1 MTNTSFKEWVG
12 IVLMPKIDRAHKSH
26 LTPEIWE
33 ETHLREVFFNKVAW
47 YDLLLYCLPCWRAY
61 SCPPT
66 RRSKLLFAYILLT
79 FDSYAQM
86 CCKHYHMIFST
97 FSLKFKCKIC
107 VQKEVIH
114 NFKNHILVGDHL
126 QTFLF
131 TSFSGHRPAQRE
143 CARMRLF
150 CNVWILVSLIYW

>member
-1 MTNTSFKEWVG
+1 MLKGILLPSNTV
-12 IVLMPKIDRAHKSH
+12 P
-26 LTPEIWE
+26 
-33 ETHLREVFFNKVAW
+33 
-47 YDLLLYCLPCWRAY
+47 
-61 SCPPT
+61 
-66 RRSKLLFAYILLT
+66 KLLFAYILLT

-86 CCKHYHMIFST
+86 CCKHCHMIFST

-114 NFKNHILVGDHL
+114 NFKNHILAGDHL

-143 CARMRLF
+143 CARMRLKSHVRCHPYPIPQPVKVDHTTRVYGPYSF
-150 CNVWILVSLIYW
+150 RIVMWVLLHFTCQEQISESAVRHDLRFFVLIRED